1 MIEKGVNYV
10 DEYAKMVTKRPSKY
24 PKTIRDAV
32 KRYKKWKKRKDIWF
46 DVDKANEA
54 LDFMESFIRHV
65 NGDLAGELL
74 VLEPWQKFGYSQIYG
89 WQRINEKGKTVRVIR
104 EVYWQVPKK
113 NGKTLLGVG
122 GLSYSMYGE
131 GEKGAECYCCASDFG
146 QAQYAAKPYAAA
158 VMNSEA
164 LFESSQIFKGKK
176 DTIEGIVY
184 RFTIDGISYTNS
196 FNVMSK
202 AADKIEGSNPYFVL
216 NDELHTQKNMDQYD
230 NFRSA
235 MVNRDQPL
243 MFNISTAGRGS
254 SSVGMRVYK
263 EAKQALKDD
272 DDDSKLVLIYEP
284 NKNYDWEDRKV
295 WEMVNPNIGVSI
307 TMESLEIKFKEAMKS
322 NFSKGEFLAK
332 HLDVFVN
339 SSESYFD
346 NEQIEPALVD
356 DLGELEG
363 ESCWMGLDLSKTTDL
378 TCITL
383 NFPQHLEDGRAILK
397 VKQMYFIPSDNIEER
412 ERQDNVPYSELVE
425 RGFVMLCDGKM
436 IDEDML
442 EEYIKEC
449 MELYDVQQVN
459 YDPAMSAKLIAKV
472 DNLGLECIGVPQ
484 YPNLMNAPI
493 DDSERLFYN
502 RRIFTDNPLFIDCT
516 LNVVMGVNLAG
527 MKAASKSKSVK
538 KIDGYISFIVAH
550 KETMY
555 EMEDI
560 DIGNMDDY
568 LDELYR

>member
-1 MIEKGVNYV
+1 
-10 DEYAKMVTKRPSKY
+10 
-24 PKTIRDAV
+24 
-32 KRYKKWKKRKDIWF
+32 
-46 DVDKANEA
+46 
-54 LDFMESFIRHV
+54 
-65 NGDLAGELL
+65 
-74 VLEPWQKFGYSQIYG
+74 
-89 WQRINEKGKTVRVIR
+89 
-104 EVYWQVPKK
+104 
-113 NGKTLLGVG
+113 
-122 GLSYSMYGE
+122 
-131 GEKGAECYCCASDFG
+131 
-146 QAQYAAKPYAAA
+146 
-158 VMNSEA
+158 
-164 LFESSQIFKGKK
+164 
-176 DTIEGIVY
+176 
-184 RFTIDGISYTNS
+184 
-196 FNVMSK
+196 
-202 AADKIEGSNPYFVL
+202 
-216 NDELHTQKNMDQYD
+216 
-230 NFRSA
+230 
-235 MVNRDQPL
+235 
-243 MFNISTAGRGS
+243 
-254 SSVGMRVYK
+254 
-263 EAKQALKDD
+263 
-272 DDDSKLVLIYEP
+272 
-284 NKNYDWEDRKV
+284 
-295 WEMVNPNIGVSI
+295 MVNPNIGVSI

-397 VKQMYFIPSDNIEER
+397 VKQMYFIPSDNLEER

-502 RRIFTDNPLFIDCT
+502 RRIFTDNPLFIHCT